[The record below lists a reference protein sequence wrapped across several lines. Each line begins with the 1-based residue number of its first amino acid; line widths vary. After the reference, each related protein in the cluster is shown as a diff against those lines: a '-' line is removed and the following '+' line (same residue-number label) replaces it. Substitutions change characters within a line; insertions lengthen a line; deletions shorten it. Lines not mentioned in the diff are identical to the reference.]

1 MLTLLLDA
9 QFNKWLCVDVKTYLA
24 LHWRA
29 CSPFK
34 STWAQNR
41 KSTYLLRDGQSGK
54 LTVDDYGAKTGR
66 SPGKM
71 RQLNINGPLY
81 IGTCLLVAV
90 QAGGGWAL
98 NSLYL
103 SPWRRHEG
111 NLPAHQQAVQR
122 RPGGLRVPL
131 HPLHRLPLSAGGGR
145 RRRQK
150 HQHMLQL
157 ENGQSSAGGK
167 SWTCRYNQA
176 APKETDRTEE
186 AGFVGVSI
194 QGYQGWNRNNKKH
207 KCCQEAA

>member
-1 MLTLLLDA
+1 MDTYCKWSWLPVILLL
-9 QFNKWLCVDVKTYLA
+9 L
-24 LHWRA
+24 WR
-29 CSPFK
+29 S
-34 STWAQNR
+34 S
-41 KSTYLLRDGQSGK
+41 
-54 LTVDDYGAKTGR
+54 
-66 SPGKM
+66 
-71 RQLNINGPLY
+71 
-81 IGTCLLVAV
+81 LLVAV
-90 QAGGGWAL
+90 QAEGGWAL

-176 APKETDRTEE
+176 APKEADRTEK

-207 KCCQEAA
+207 KCCQKAA